1 MTPRSNPK
9 AAHVLVPLQR
19 EKSRH
24 VTVMA
29 QLAGKAARF
38 VVDTGAG
45 GTVID
50 SAALAR
56 FGLSLSG
63 ASRKGG
69 GVGSSA
75 MRLKYVDQHDMSLA
89 GIDLSAIKLLSMDL
103 SHVNVGLARQKV
115 LPIVGVIGGDVL
127 WACAAMLDYAKGV
140 MLLSQRLRSTRAG

>member
-1 MTPRSNPK
+1 MPTRSDSQ
-9 AAHVLVPLQR
+9 AAHVLVPLHR

-29 QLAGKAARF
+29 RLAGKPARL

-45 GTVID
+45 VTVID

-56 FGLSLSG
+56 FGLMLSG

-75 MRLKYVDQHDMSLA
+75 MRLKYVDQHDLSLA
-89 GIDLSAIKLLSMDL
+89 GIDLSAIKLMSMDL
-103 SHVNVGLARQKV
+103 SQVNVGFAREKV
-115 LPIVGVIGGDVL
+115 APIVGVIGADVL
-127 WACAAMLDYAKGV
+127 WSCAAMLDYTKGV
-140 MLLSQRLRSTRAG
+140 MLLSRHSRSKRAS

>member
-1 MTPRSNPK
+1 MSTRPDPK
-9 AAHVLVPLQR
+9 AAHVLVALQR

-29 QLAGKAARF
+29 RLAGKPARF

-56 FGLSLSG
+56 FGLALSG

-69 GVGSSA
+69 GVGSSS
-75 MRLKYVDQHDMSLA
+75 MRLKYVDRHDLLLA

-103 SHVNVGLARQKV
+103 SQVNVGLARDKV
-115 LPIVGVIGGDVL
+115 APIVGVIGADVL
-127 WACAAMLDYAKGV
+127 WSCAAMLDYARGV
-140 MLLSQRLRSTRAG
+140 MLLSPYTRSKRAR